1 MPKLTYKTLTPDDAA
16 AWQALRIEGARDF
29 PLGFMV
35 TLDEVTAATP
45 DHCRDRL
52 RGGAMRGLFDGAA
65 LIGYCGFHRQTLQ
78 QVQHRAEIGPFF
90 IAAPYQGSGAAQALM
105 AGAVAEARALGLA
118 QLELFVDTTNPRAI
132 AFYEK
137 QGFAR
142 VATHRDTVRINGRS
156 HDDHFMTLRL

>member
-1 MPKLTYKTLTPDDAA
+1 MPEHMYKTLTPDDAA

-35 TLDEVTAATP
+35 TLDEVTAATH

-52 RGGAMRGLFDGAA
+52 RGGAVRGVFDGDA
-65 LIGYCGFHRQTLQ
+65 LIGFCGFHRQTLQ

-90 IAAPYQGSGAAQALM
+90 ITARYQGSGAAQALM
-105 AGAVAEARALGLA
+105 KGIVAEARALGLA
-118 QLELFVDTTNPRAI
+118 QLELYVDTDNPRAT

-137 QGFAR
+137 QGFVQ
-142 VATHRDTVRINGRS
+142 VATHHDTLRINGRS
-156 HDDHFMTLRL
+156 HDDLFMTLRL